1 MRLSGRRES
10 NNVKDRR
17 CVSGAA
23 KASVGGIGGVMVIAL
38 FTLLSG
44 GNLGDVV
51 SNVFQSGSV
60 SEKTLS
66 NDGRGQREVTEEEQ
80 KLAKL
85 SRQILA
91 GTEEVWSR
99 QFKKMGRKYTAPTLV
114 LFSGS
119 VNSACG
125 RATAA
130 ARPFYCS
137 ADQKLYLDLSFLM
150 NMKSEIGAGGDF
162 ACAYVIAH
170 EVGHHVEY
178 LLGELGRA
186 REQMSVMNTVD
197 ANRMSVELELLADY
211 YAGVW
216 AHYDNK
222 WYDSIEDGDMEE
234 TLRRAEVVGGNCL
247 QEKTRGYSPPES
259 FTHGIPAQRAK
270 WFRLG
275 LETGDMT
282 RTTFDEI

>member
-10 NNVKDRR
+10 NNVEDRR

-125 RATAA
+125 GATAA
-130 ARPFYCS
+130 AGPFYCS

-150 NMKSEIGAGGDF
+150 NMKSEIGVGGDF

-234 TLRRAEVVGGNCL
+234 ALRRAEVVGGNCL

-259 FTHGIPAQRAK
+259 FNLGTHAQRAK